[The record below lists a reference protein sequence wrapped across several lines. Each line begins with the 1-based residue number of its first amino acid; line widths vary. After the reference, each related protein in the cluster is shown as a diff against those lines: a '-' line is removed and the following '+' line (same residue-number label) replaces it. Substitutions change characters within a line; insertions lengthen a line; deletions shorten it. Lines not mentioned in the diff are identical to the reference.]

1 MELNHPR
8 FAKTRWA
15 GWYLLPACVLG
26 LVLAISCTTNI
37 NPGGGG
43 NVNDNDSTSPTR
55 DEVLSLKQNFPTSGK
70 GTITIQYSVLAPA
83 SVTAYYVQVKEA
95 VAGAERIGDPVE
107 FAKNLPA
114 GANLQVSLDHTAL
127 AVGYYQIGL
136 YIDRTSGR
144 SEVVSSGFL
153 VIEAPPNPIFK
164 SPVENTSIHQGDI
177 VAVSFDN
184 QKVPATRVRWRLF
197 YQRYDIR
204 DNDRDGVIN
213 ALDQCPATPT
223 DEQGSVDASGC
234 GASQLAAGTDF
245 DGDLVPNAADS
256 CPSTEGGLAVD
267 QAGCSSQQLG
277 TQLAVGEGNEDEVS
291 WDTTG
296 VTVGN
301 YRLGISASDNGESIE
316 TNFTQDSSRIVTRF
330 NAAIVS
336 IDTAPPPPTPPTLA
350 FTKPLKDVG
359 TFLTETVTLEF
370 QTTIRNAGAVG
381 KVDIFLDP
389 DTAPGSGNEILLL
402 DDADASVTTASF
414 STANLAE
421 GIYNVGGTVD
431 DDVSPPVTVY
441 AAGRVDVVKTPALTV
456 TAPDTPLS
464 VRPGASVEVAWTTN
478 VPSHAG
484 LLDVYA
490 RRIGSNGE
498 PEGGFIT
505 IRPAG
510 PPLSGSDT
518 DSFVPTESGVFRVF
532 VRVDFNDDS
541 VETMTKASPKDL
553 RVTTL
558 PAIVWLGLF
567 GEDDP
572 QIEGAILGGS
582 NFEDNIGADLKV
594 VPDLNGDDVDELLVS
609 ARYAKPGFKN
619 SSGVGEGEA
628 YLIYGGARLIG
639 EYSANQTGKDLLG
652 ITFTGVRTR
661 GEPANREQTQGLAS
675 IAVIEDLDGDEL
687 PELVFGFP
695 RTKSRGHNVDVL
707 QDGLTR
713 DSSLISLERAD
724 QFLRGGIV
732 IVSSKNT
739 NLRFPDDDRL
749 SPVIRLDLVGQ
760 QFEDNSPAFGGVE
773 EFAFADF
780 RSHNPCLDL
789 ETPCM
794 CPEDPDTGEEEACQ
808 DYCGDVKCSELC
820 EAMGFPDDTC
830 FGDCLCPQPDGL
842 YDAMSPQ
849 GEATGFVGPLADNWF
864 ERYFLPFGCD
874 QNWDCTNPCV
884 GNLAWPVPVCN
895 YVYDPM
901 TCPDPLHQNDA
912 CRTGGCYPF
921 KPVFAD
927 VGLPGL
933 TGFYPTWI
941 VVDEDRNDPIE
952 PFGCRIVGLS
962 TYGGLND
969 GDHFGAS
976 MTISNSNGVGPS
988 ELIVTA
994 PDRRKAVPTLAMGG
1008 MPPTCKEKGV
1018 DGEVN
1023 NMLDTSG
1030 DGCPDPIDFPG
1041 IAYMVNFEI
1050 ENRSGQRRPY
1060 NFWEDDVLGR
1070 IPPKPHQYQVGTLS
1084 HCDSI
1089 ETRIENPE
1097 ALRIIGQANER
1108 LRNILGINDYNGD
1121 GRNDIAAGNPDSNGG
1136 KGHLYVAYRREKR
1149 LEGDYVLGKL
1159 ALAQNDPNRLDGIF
1173 VTWGGNDA
1181 AAFGSAL
1188 CTDVDFNGDGLSD
1201 IVVGAPNASVK
1212 TDVEGQTASKVGSV
1226 VIIFSDPALVTP
1238 LGGVA
1243 VPELLRTGRAVRIDG
1258 NFLDVSGNLG
1268 FNVASAGDV
1277 DNDGKNDLLI
1287 AAPGA
1292 TPRFDVTP
1300 TDSSDVLTE
1309 PGLDLNFDGKRDDV
1323 AKDHSL
1329 ANFDNT
1335 MTQAGV
1341 VYVISGANDFSK
1353 VTGGELSVRNLG
1365 SERLRGMII
1374 AGRRALDFVGGGDAG
1389 DTVMGGN
1396 GVKAS
1401 RGRSFGL
1408 TTAGDIDGDGKSDIA
1423 LGSVLADPRRDRIT
1437 GEGVRNGGEVYII
1450 YGGTLPGM

>member
-1 MELNHPR
+1 MEHNHPR

-55 DEVLSLKQNFPTSGK
+55 DEVLSLKQNFPTSGR
-70 GTITIQYSVLAPA
+70 GTITIQYSVVAPA
-83 SVTAYYVQVKEA
+83 SVTAYYVQVKEP
-95 VAGAERIGDPVE
+95 VAGAERIGDVVE
-107 FAKNLPA
+107 FAPNLPA
-114 GANLQVSLDHTAL
+114 GVNQQVSLDHTAL

-136 YIDRTSGR
+136 YIDRASGR
-144 SEVVSSGFL
+144 TEVVSSGFL

-184 QKVPATRVRWRLF
+184 QKIPATRVRWRLF

-234 GASQLAAGTDF
+234 GASQLVAGNDF
-245 DGDLVPNAADS
+245 DGDLAPNAADA
-256 CPSTEGGLAVD
+256 CPGTTAGLDVD
-267 QAGCSSQQLG
+267 QAGCSSEQLG
-277 TQLAVGEGNEDEVS
+277 TQLAVGEGNEEEVR

-301 YRLGISASDNGESIE
+301 YRLGISASDNGETIE
-316 TNFTQDSSRIVTRF
+316 TNFAQDSSRIVTRF

-336 IDTAPPPPTPPTLA
+336 IDTAPPPPTPPTMA

-370 QTTIRNAGAVG
+370 ETTIRNAGAVG

-389 DTAPGSGNEILLL
+389 DTAPGSGNEIVLL

-414 STANLAE
+414 STANLSE

-456 TAPDTPLS
+456 TGPDTPLS

-490 RRIGSNGE
+490 RRVGANGE

-518 DSFVPTESGVFRVF
+518 DTFVPTESGVFRVF
-532 VRVDFNDDS
+532 VRVDFNDES
-541 VETMTKASPKDL
+541 VDVMTKASPKDL
-553 RVTTL
+553 RVSTL
-558 PAIVWLGLF
+558 PAIVWLGVF

-572 QIEGAILGGS
+572 SIDGAILGGS

-594 VPDLNGDDVDELLVS
+594 VPDLNGDEIDEILVS

-619 SSGVGEGEA
+619 SNGIGEGEA

-639 EYSANQTGKDLLG
+639 EYNANQTGKDLLG

-695 RTKSRGHNVDVL
+695 RTKSRGHNIDVH

-760 QFEDNSPAFGGVE
+760 QFQDHLAFGGVE
-773 EFAFADF
+773 ADAFDDV
-780 RSHNPCLDL
+780 RSHNPCKDLDP
-789 ETPCM
+789 PC
-794 CPEDPDTGEEEACQ
+794 DPDAEG
-808 DYCGDVKCSELC
+808 DYCPPMQCNDICDLFS
-820 EAMGFPDDTC
+820 DDC
-830 FGDCLCPQPDGL
+830 WGWCDCPRPDGL
-842 YDAMSPQ
+842 YDAMSLA
-849 GEATGFVGPLADNWF
+849 GAATGFVGPLADTWY
-864 ERYFLPFGCD
+864 ERYDACAQG
-874 QNWDCTNPCV
+874 WDCSVRCQGPLI
-884 GNLAWPVPVCN
+884 GPYPVPVCE
-895 YVYDPM
+895 YVPDM
-901 TCPDPLHQNDA
+901 SCPDPLKQNNV
-912 CRTGGCYPF
+912 CRKGGCYPF
-921 KPVFAD
+921 KPVFLD
-927 VGLPGL
+927 VGLPGQS
-933 TGFYPTWI
+933 GFYSTWI

-962 TYGGLND
+962 TYGGPND

-994 PDRRKAVPTLAMGG
+994 PDRRKAVPTLGMGG
-1008 MPPTCKEKGV
+1008 MPPSCRERGV

-1023 NMLDTSG
+1023 NMIVDTSNPP

-1041 IAYMVNFEI
+1041 IAYMINFEI
-1050 ENRSGQRRPY
+1050 ENREGQRRPY

-1108 LRNILGINDYNGD
+1108 LRNLIGINDYNGD
-1121 GRNDIAAGNPDSNGG
+1121 GRNDIAAGNPDANGG

-1173 VTWGGNDA
+1173 VTWGGTDA

-1201 IVVGAPNASVK
+1201 IVVGAPNSSVK

-1238 LGGVA
+1238 LGGIT

-1258 NFLDVSGNLG
+1258 NFLDVGGNLG
-1268 FNVASAGDV
+1268 FNVASAGDL
-1277 DNDGKNDLLI
+1277 DNDGKNDLLL

-1300 TDSSDVLTE
+1300 TDSADVLTE
-1309 PGLDLNFDGKRDDV
+1309 PGLDLDFNGKRDDI

-1329 ANFDNT
+1329 AGFDNT

-1341 VYVISGANDFSK
+1341 VYVISGANDFSR
-1353 VTGGELSVRNLG
+1353 VPGGELSMRQLG
-1365 SERLRGMII
+1365 SEKLRGMII
-1374 AGRRALDFVGGGDAG
+1374 AGRRAKDFVGGGDAG
-1389 DTVMGGN
+1389 DTLQDGN

-1401 RGRSFGL
+1401 RGRSSGL
-1408 TTAGDIDGDGKSDIA
+1408 NTAGDIDGDGKADIA
-1423 LGSVLADPRRDRIT
+1423 IGSVLADPRRDRIT
-1437 GEGVRNGGEVYII
+1437 GEGVRNGGEVFLI